1 MANEETLKNGLVID
15 LADVSKTYKVGNSS
29 FFALNGV
36 SLHIDEP
43 GIVSILGPSGCGKTT
58 LLNVIGGLDH
68 PTSGDFSINGIP
80 TCNYKS
86 KDWDSYRNQHI
97 GFVFQNYNLIAYKNV
112 LENVQLPLEIAGANI
127 KLAKKKALAALD
139 EVGLRDLAKK
149 KPNQLSGGQMQRVAI
164 ARAIVNEPSLILAD
178 EPTGALDSESSVT
191 VLELLKRLS
200 LKRPVVLVTHNREL
214 ALRYSDRILEMKDGK
229 IIKDSKPCQITRK
242 SEKEPVSAK
251 NNKHMTWVSALSS
264 TGHTLLSK
272 KARITLTALSCSFGV
287 LGVALVL
294 AINNGFSDYV
304 SKVERSVASSVP
316 ISLSPVTTR
325 TYAKQATSL
334 EEFPNNENVNVY
346 TSNNSY
352 SEVIYNNFSDEYFS
366 YLDAIMNDPK
376 CSAYGS
382 AMSVMYYR
390 KDFSYHFMKED
401 PSGSVRLINQYKN
414 ASASSYTIA
423 SLTSLPGTILHELYG
438 DEGNMSSLYDTIAGK
453 FPTEANELALILDS
467 YNRIDFSTMKELGFY
482 SSDAVL
488 DDDNCTL
495 TFDQMLGAE
504 FKCYTNSEYYGVH
517 SLEELERKTKNVDVS
532 SYNSLSLEI
541 SDSDGDGQYEA
552 VVSDNDTDDSTKQIK
567 TIAAPSGEEVFKDET
582 NHKPIKCKIVGIL
595 RPTKNSYLQLMPAS
609 LAYTPAL
616 SKLLVADH
624 ESPAIQRMAEYQQN
638 DWVIPRIGGKTS
650 WGFDGKERIAAA
662 MDCLASAFT
671 KIKKSGSLNDGASD
685 LANFK
690 DKLNS
695 AFCFPTVNGYN
706 ETKGTFSYYTAPSAY
721 LNLCRN
727 FGATFPK
734 ADFESVLLEASLN
747 GSLAFGPDF
756 FNGVSEVSIIDYLA
770 SLNAYSLVDSILIF
784 PASLT
789 TKGSLTSYLN
799 AWNTLHPNEQNTY
812 VDIMA
817 DFTSSLGSVVQILSV
832 VLVVFASISLLVS
845 SIMTAIITYV
855 SVVERTKEIGVLRS
869 CGARKTDIGRLFELE
884 CLFVGLVAGCLGVIL
899 SWVASIP
906 ANRILN
912 NMFPSNHLGSIV
924 SLRPTTAVILVLI
937 SMALSFVSG
946 FIPSRMAATKDPV
959 VCLRSE
965 Q

>member
-1 MANEETLKNGLVID
+1 MAGKNALENEVCVNLT
-15 LADVSKTYKVGNSS
+15 DVSKTYKVGDS
-29 FFALNGV
+29 FFSALNSI
-36 SLHIDEP
+36 SLCISEP

-58 LLNVIGGLDH
+58 LLNIIGGLDH
-68 PTSGDFSINGIP
+68 PTSGDFSINGIS
-80 TCNYKS
+80 TKDFKS

-97 GFVFQNYNLIAYKNV
+97 GFVFQNYNLIAYKTV
-112 LENVQLPLEIAGANI
+112 LENVQLPLEIAGTNA
-127 KLAKKKALAALD
+127 KLAKKKALAAL
-139 EVGLRDLAKK
+139 EGVGLRDLAKK

-178 EPTGALDSESSVT
+178 EPTGALDSESSVI

-200 LKRPVVLVTHNREL
+200 LKRPVVIVTHNREL
-214 ALRYSDRILEMKDGK
+214 AMRYSDRVLEMKDGR
-229 IIKDSKPCQITRK
+229 IVADSKPCQIPCK
-242 SEKEPVSAK
+242 SEKCAVSAK
-251 NNKHMTWVSALSS
+251 NKKHMTWISALNS

-272 KARITLTALSCSFGV
+272 KARISLTAVSCSFGV

-294 AINNGFSDYV
+294 SINNGFSDYV

-325 TYAKQATSL
+325 TYVKETTSL
-334 EEFPNNENVNVY
+334 EGFPSGENVNVY

-366 YLDAIMNDPK
+366 YLNAIMDDPK

-390 KDFSYHFMKED
+390 KNFSYHFMKED
-401 PSGSVRLINQYKN
+401 PSGNVKLINQYKN

-423 SLTSLPGTILHELYG
+423 SLTSLPGTVLHELYG
-438 DEGNMSSLYDTIAGK
+438 DENNMSALYDTVAGK

-467 YNRIDFSTMKELGFY
+467 YNRIDFATMKELGFY

-488 DDDNCTL
+488 NDDNCVL

-517 SLEELERKTKNVDVS
+517 SLDELEQKTKTINVS
-532 SYNSLSLEI
+532 SYNSLSVEV
-541 SDSDGDGQYEA
+541 SDSDGDGRYEA
-552 VVSDNDTDDSTKQIK
+552 VVSDGDTDNSIKQVK
-567 TIAAPSGEEVFKDET
+567 TIAAPTGEEVFKDEI

-624 ESPAIQRMAEYQQN
+624 ETPVIQKMAEYQRD
-638 DWVIPRIGGKTS
+638 DWVIPRTGGSTS
-650 WGFDGKERIAAA
+650 WGFDGKERIAEA
-662 MDCLASAFT
+662 MDCLATAFT

-685 LANFK
+685 LTNFK
-690 DKLNS
+690 NKLNS
-695 AFCFPTVNGYN
+695 AFCFVTVNGYN
-706 ETKGTFSYYTAPSAY
+706 ETKGTFSYYTSPSSY

-727 FGATFPK
+727 FGAEFPK
-734 ADFESVLLEASLN
+734 ADFESVLLEASLS

-756 FNGVSEVSIIDYLA
+756 FNGSSEVSIIDYLA

-789 TKGSLTSYLN
+789 TKDSLTSYLN
-799 AWNTLHPNEQNTY
+799 AWNTMHPDEQNTY

-869 CGARKTDIGRLFELE
+869 CGARKMDIGRLFELE
-884 CLFVGLVAGCLGVIL
+884 CLFVGLVAGCLGVFL
-899 SWVASIP
+899 SWLASIP

-924 SLRPTTAVILVLI
+924 SLRPTTVAVLILV
-937 SMALSFVSG
+937 SMVLSFISG
-946 FIPSRMAATKDPV
+946 FIPSRMAAKKDPV